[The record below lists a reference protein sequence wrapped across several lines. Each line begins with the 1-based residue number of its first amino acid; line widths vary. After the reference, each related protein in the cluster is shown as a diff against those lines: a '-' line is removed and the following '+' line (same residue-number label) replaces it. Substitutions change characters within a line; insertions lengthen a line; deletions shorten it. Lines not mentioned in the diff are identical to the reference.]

1 MSAAGECSAV
11 AMDDV
16 DPASS
21 QLVSSELLRS
31 EASASGRLTANN
43 GPASEGSGSGLLAE
57 IKRLRDTQK
66 ALKDEKKDRQGYEK
80 RHEEE
85 EAPAEQGVSAD

>member
-43 GPASEGSGSGLLAE
+43 GPASEESGSGLLAE

-66 ALKDEKKDRQGYEK
+66 ALKDEKKKIAKDMNT
-80 RHEEE
+80 
-85 EAPAEQGVSAD
+85 P